1 MKTKTLYGYIAWL
14 ALAAAVMMA
23 AMLAVA
29 FAHEGT
35 TAQDFEAFTNPET
48 YSSTLLAFEG
58 SLRAILTFDNFF
70 VLFYTGAFVLLA
82 MALKDKENGW
92 LLAVGLGALVLTSF
106 LDLNENNDLLV
117 FLQMGHAGSAPTAEM
132 LHARAL
138 WSAIKFHSSYLSF
151 FLFAFVLP
159 QKTWLEKFLRWS
171 LWLGYVPI
179 GILTYTYP
187 NGWLSLA
194 RYAFMLSGLLILG
207 WNAYL
212 RSKK

>member
-1 MKTKTLYGYIAWL
+1 MKTKTLHRTIAWL
-14 ALAAAVMMA
+14 ALAAALMMA

-29 FAHEGT
+29 FTHEGT
-35 TAQDFEAFTNPET
+35 TAQDFEAFMEPQA
-48 YSSTLLAFEG
+48 YSSMLLAFE
-58 SLRAILTFDNFF
+58 SSIRAILTFDSFF
-70 VLFYTGAFVLLA
+70 LLFYTAAFILLA
-82 MALKDKENGW
+82 MALKDKDNLW
-92 LLAVGLGALVLTSF
+92 LVATGIGALLVTTY
-106 LDLNENNDLLV
+106 LDIHENNELLV

-138 WSAIKFHSSYLSF
+138 WSAVKFQSSYLSF

-159 QKTWLEKFLRWS
+159 NKTTLEKFLRWS

-187 NGWLSLA
+187 NAWFSLL
-194 RYAFMLSGLLILG
+194 RYVFMLSGLLILA
-207 WNAYL
+207 WNFWL